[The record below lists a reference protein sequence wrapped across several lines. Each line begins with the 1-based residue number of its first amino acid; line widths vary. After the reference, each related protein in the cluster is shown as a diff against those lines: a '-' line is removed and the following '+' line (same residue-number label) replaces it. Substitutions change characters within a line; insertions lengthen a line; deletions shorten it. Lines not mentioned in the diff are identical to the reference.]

1 MDAAVMR
8 PKVQDKIIYISA
20 LFKLFLLKLLLC
32 PSLEA
37 STGKEARIF
46 GKIVRQ
52 LLGGKK

>member
-1 MDAAVMR
+1 MR